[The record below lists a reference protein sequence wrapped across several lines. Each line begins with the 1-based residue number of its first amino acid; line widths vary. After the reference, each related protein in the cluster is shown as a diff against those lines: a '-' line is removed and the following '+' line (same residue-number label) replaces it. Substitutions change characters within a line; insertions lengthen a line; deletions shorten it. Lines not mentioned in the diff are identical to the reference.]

1 MGIDVELNVKKQ
13 ERDAALDIEKGI
25 LIVLMMIGHME
36 IPQYMRSVIYS
47 FHMAAFIFYSGY
59 CFKPKSC
66 KCIKMSIRNIART
79 FLFPYLIW
87 AFFYLIMN
95 NREIVLKLL
104 DILCGMTKSNKIL
117 TECEAVG
124 QVYFLLLLF
133 LVRLIYIF
141 INKYIKKDSVQTVVV
156 ILLSMFGVLLSRNGY
171 WLPWCLDCSL
181 FTLVFY
187 HVGYLVKKYE
197 IIPFVRSNKLC
208 YVLLAVFWGLAIRSG
223 GMSLYIREY
232 GNYLITVSGAV
243 SASILVYIGCCTLSF
258 HLPQKI
264 LNVLVDIGKN
274 TLSILLLHTIF
285 GGYIA
290 IFIVKIFIKIGLGHF
305 LVPMY
310 IIVILLQMVL
320 GLLWGRIYEK
330 VCKTLF

>member
-1 MGIDVELNVKKQ
+1 MVVDVKIKT
-13 ERDAALDIEKGI
+13 RDAALDIAKGI

-59 CFKPKSC
+59 CFNPESC
-66 KCIKMSIRNIART
+66 KNLKKSIRNIART

-87 AFFYLIMN
+87 AIFYLIMN
-95 NREIVLKLL
+95 NREIASKLL

-117 TECEAVG
+117 TECESVG

-181 FTLVFY
+181 FALVFY

-197 IIPFVRSNKLC
+197 IISFVRSNKRC
-208 YVLLAVFWGLAIRSG
+208 YFFWAVFWGLAICSG
-223 GMSLYIREY
+223 GMSLYVREY
-232 GNYLITVSGAV
+232 GNYLITVLGAV
-243 SASILVYIGCCTLSF
+243 SASILLYISCSILSS
-258 HLPQKI
+258 HLPQKL

-290 IFIVKIFIKIGLGHF
+290 IFIVKIFMKMGLDHLLF
-305 LVPMY
+305 LMY
-310 IIVILLQMVL
+310 IIVILLQIIL
-320 GLLWGRIYEK
+320 GILWGRIYEK
-330 VCKTLF
+330 VFKALF